1 MSGYAK
7 CIINGNIGKAP
18 KVSKFG
24 EDGVRASFSVAIS
37 YKSKGGTENTSWLS
51 IVSWSKQAELVEKYL
66 AAGQNVLLETT
77 PQTREYT
84 TENNE
89 KRTLTEFRLDKI
101 IFLPKGK
108 RTDESSKEELPF

>member
-1 MSGYAK
+1 MGYAK
-7 CIINGNIGKAP
+7 CIINGNIGKTP
-18 KVSKFG
+18 KVTKFG
-24 EDGVRASFSVAIS
+24 EDRTRASFSVAVS
-37 YKSKGGTENTSWLS
+37 NNSKSNPLTSWLS
-51 IVSWSKQAELVEKYL
+51 IVSWDKQAELVEKYL
-66 AAGQNVLLETT
+66 TMGQNVLLETT

-108 RTDESSKEELPF
+108 RTDESHKEDLPF